1 MAFFVALGLALL
13 LTPAAR
19 RAGLA
24 VGMVD
29 KPGAD
34 GLKIHAAPIPI
45 LGGAAVLAAAL
56 SAPALLGDTLPGS
69 VVAAVLVGFV
79 PGFVDDVRPLPPW
92 PRILMQAGA
101 GVVLA
106 AGGAQLG
113 FGGVAGYLGVVC
125 LAVVLTN
132 AVNMLDGQD
141 GLAGGTAAIGALGLG
156 GLAALD
162 GSPTGSVAF
171 AAAGGLAG
179 FLLWNRPPA
188 RIFLGNGG
196 AYAVGMLLTAGAAY
210 VSMKG
215 WPETIAAGLCLFVP
229 LFEFMFTAGRRM
241 ATGQSL
247 GAGDRT
253 HSYDLLSRRT
263 TRGAATAAIC
273 AAAGVGVGAAFG
285 VRALPVAAGAALL
298 ALAGAAATLWSVRL
312 WTRHPQT
319 MGTG

>member
-1 MAFFVALGLALL
+1 MQ
-13 LTPAAR
+13 
-19 RAGLA
+19 
-24 VGMVD
+24 
-29 KPGAD
+29 
-34 GLKIHAAPIPI
+34 
-45 LGGAAVLAAAL
+45 AAA
-56 SAPALLGDTLPGS
+56 
-69 VVAAVLVGFV
+69 
-79 PGFVDDVRPLPPW
+79 
-92 PRILMQAGA
+92 GA
-101 GVVLA
+101 VLA
-106 AGGAQLG
+106 AGGARLG
-113 FGGVAGYLGVVC
+113 FGGAVGYLGVVC

-196 AYAVGMLLTAGAAY
+196 AYAVGMLLTSGAAY
-210 VSMKG
+210 VSMKGG

-229 LFEFMFTAGRRM
+229 IFEIVFTAGRRI

-247 GAGDRT
+247 GTGDRT

-263 TRGAATAAIC
+263 SRGATTAAFCATAGA
-273 AAAGVGVGAAFG
+273 GVGAAFG
-285 VRALPVAAGAALL
+285 VRALPVAAGAAII
-298 ALAGAAATLWSVRL
+298 ALAAAGATLWAVRL
-312 WTRHPQT
+312 WTRHPQP
-319 MGTG
+319 MEIG